1 MKIKIKKN
9 KKLISEAA
17 KGPPD
22 LPENAYVT
30 VRKYGGNAVEVFYTT
45 KDGYDLSNIRSEVR
59 GKVKMRKNTNA
70 EKCVKGVWI
79 VESADAASGWGPML
93 YEVAIEYASS
103 HGKGLTSDRQLV
115 SSAAKG
121 VYDFYQNNRPFVQ
134 KVQMDITKRSIEAV
148 FGDEDKIKQLT
159 PNDKTDD
166 CDQIASIFY
175 AAGQGDWQTSS
186 FTARVRNAQTHPF
199 DNEWDKES
207 ISKVLVKNNPIL
219 ANMLKKAGKL
229 RMDEG

>member
-1 MKIKIKKN
+1 MKIKVIKN
-9 KKLISEAA
+9 KKVISEAA

-22 LPENAYVT
+22 LPENTYVT
-30 VRKYGGNAVEVFYTT
+30 VKTYGLTNAVEVLYTT
-45 KDGYDLSNIRSEVR
+45 KDGKEADAQVR
-59 GKVKMRKNTNA
+59 GKVKIRKNTNA

-79 VESADAASGWGPML
+79 VESADATSGWGPML

-121 VYDFYQNNRPFVQ
+121 VYDFYQNNRPYVQ

-175 AAGQGDWQTSS
+175 AAGKGDWQDSS
-186 FTARVRNAQTHPF
+186 FTARVKNAQTHPF
-199 DNEWDKES
+199 DNEWHKQS
-207 ISKVLVKNNPIL
+207 ISKVLVKNSPIL
-219 ANMLKKAGKL
+219 ANMLRKAGKL
-229 RMDEG
+229 RMDER

>member
-1 MKIKIKKN
+1 MKIRIKR
-9 KKLISEAA
+9 KKQVISEAA

-22 LPENAYVT
+22 LPENTYVT
-30 VRKYGGNAVEVFYTT
+30 VKTYGLTDAVEVLYTT
-45 KDGYDLSNIRSEVR
+45 KDGKEADAQVR

-79 VESADAASGWGPML
+79 VESADATSGWGPML

-103 HGKGLTSDRQLV
+103 HGKGLTSSRTLV

-121 VYDFYQNNRPFVQ
+121 VYDFYQNNRPYVQ
-134 KVQMDITKRSIEAV
+134 KVQMDITKRSIETV

-159 PNDKTDD
+159 PNDKSDD

-175 AAGQGDWQTSS
+175 AAGKGDWQDSS
-186 FTARVRNAQTHPF
+186 YDERAKNA
-199 DNEWDKES
+199 KENAFVHDWHKQS
-207 ISKVLVKNNPIL
+207 ISKILVKNSPIL
-219 ANMLKKAGKL
+219 ANMLSRAGKL
-229 RMDEG
+229 RMDER